1 MAGQHQENGCPA
13 VLLAVSCRRDQ
24 RNSCS
29 TLACAWLAS
38 ASAETAIDWRV
49 ASAWLLAA
57 SSLVSASVRLAEPVC
72 STLIRFFEKS
82 WRICTIERFEPRV
95 EASVRSAFDA
105 LLILAIVAL
114 AEALSR
120 KSVPGTSEA
129 RPRPA
134 ASKVTP
140 WMVRVDLPV
149 SLKVSLRSSPFSR
162 LMPLNE
168 ASCDVVVICW
178 MTLLYWLTRLARMV
192 CEAASATG
200 AAAAATAVKAAAVPP
215 TAPSVDEA
223 ASFVVVNTSLPAL
236 FKLADTLFAA
246 NAAFNWSRDS
256 LAPKIM
262 LVAVPPPVAAIVSVS
277 PDAMFVPST
286 KLAAVP
292 TVVADV
298 VDDLVE

>member
-1 MAGQHQENGCPA
+1 MVSGCYRICLKPGEA
-13 VLLAVSCRRDQ
+13 EHFRLSRAWRVTSGKRRGLPRRLDLAFCRRDQ

-82 WRICTIERFEPRV
+82 WRICTIDKFEPRV

-140 WMVRVDLPV
+140 WMFRMDLPV

-168 ASCDVVVICW
+168 ASCAVVVICW
-178 MTLLYWLTRLARMV
+178 MTLLYWATRLARMV

-200 AAAAATAVKAAAVPP
+200 VPLAATIAATVVPVMS
-215 TAPSVDEA
+215 TVLADA
-223 ASFVVVNTSLPAL
+223 LPATVIDW
-236 FKLADTLFAA
+236 LALSLVEVNVRKPVELTEAVTPMPA
-246 NAAFNWSRDS
+246 VDS
-256 LAPKIM
+256 AVLSASSELTFPAPAV
-262 LVAVPPPVAAIVSVS
+262 LVMVSV
-277 PDAMFVPST
+277 
-286 KLAAVP
+286 
-292 TVVADV
+292 
-298 VDDLVE
+298 